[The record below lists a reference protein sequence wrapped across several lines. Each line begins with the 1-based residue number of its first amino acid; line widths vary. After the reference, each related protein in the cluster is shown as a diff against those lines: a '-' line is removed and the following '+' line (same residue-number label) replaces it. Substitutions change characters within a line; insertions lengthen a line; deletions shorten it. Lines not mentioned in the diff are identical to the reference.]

1 MGIDLHIPGD
11 PEAIHG
17 LADFLDRVLGADA
30 DALDQELRKVSRDSD
45 ECWTGRTGVAFRQ
58 TIDATAKAID
68 PVDEYARD
76 AAAVFRAYAQRII
89 RGRHAFADH
98 ADDATVAGLVI
109 AASVIQAPVAPRQ
122 YIGEPG
128 TPAPIEFAADGTC
141 IAPPVVGAYEKA
153 LKAYDRI
160 ADDVGVWWGDLENW
174 IDEHMTPL
182 IARLGEFDLLT
193 STARTLAIGNDFV
206 RGTLFTFS
214 GKTWEASLKNYETL
228 AEAAQV
234 DYDSYFHRLRS
245 GDPKLRNAAARVTRP
260 ELLAAR
266 EALNAE
272 VSKIRV
278 GTRIIPL
285 AGTAIDVVSA
295 SLEVIGGGS
304 PTSAGAGL
312 AAGIA
317 GGLLGEGTAWAAGA
331 LLGVS
336 VPPLA
341 AAAIIGT
348 VAVVAGN
355 AARSEWENSVPL
367 DVREAIDA
375 GDFGYAFN

>member
-17 LADFLDRVLGADA
+17 LADFLDRVLGADS

-98 ADDATVAGLVI
+98 ADDATVAGLVV
-109 AASVIQAPVAPRQ
+109 AASVIQAPVAPKQ

-153 LKAYDRI
+153 LKAYNRI

-193 STARTLAIGNDFV
+193 STARTLGIGNDFV

-214 GKTWEASLKNYETL
+214 GKTWEASLKNYETH

-295 SLEVIGGGS
+295 SLEVMSGGSASSAAVGLAGSVGGGIIVD
-304 PTSAGAGL
+304 AGL
-312 AAGIA
+312 G
-317 GGLLGEGTAWAAGA
+317 WAAA
-331 LLGVS
+331 ASTLE

-341 AAAIIGT
+341 AAIVIGVLA
-348 VAVVAGN
+348 VAAGR
-355 AARSEWENSVPL
+355 AAQSGWEGSVSL

-375 GDFGYAFN
+375 GDFGYAFG